1 MTKAKQESKQKPKLK
16 ESVAAPMRRAA
27 MAKTAAQQLASLK
40 APKQKK
46 KAVEEPARPM
56 ERTEEELVDLTS
68 RVYKLVVERGRDGVL
83 QSEIWKELGL
93 TSRDGSRLAIRLER
107 RGLIGRV
114 KVLEEGRWTYKLTP
128 LRFPTDMASIEK
140 APCIVCQFESKC
152 SVDGQI
158 SPYACPWLGPWVIGE
173 ARIAGSQ
180 SISGVAPGA
189 PSVAAAAAATT
200 PAAQIPSE

>member
-1 MTKAKQESKQKPKLK
+1 MTPKPKHK
-16 ESVAAPMRRAA
+16 GAKPKAAKKQPRAE
-27 MAKTAAQQLASLK
+27 KKQAQ
-40 APKQKK
+40 
-46 KAVEEPARPM
+46 PAQPV

-128 LRFPTDMASIEK
+128 LRFPTDMTSIEK
-140 APCIVCQFESKC
+140 APCIVCQYEPKC
-152 SVDGQI
+152 SIDGEI
-158 SPYACPWLGPWVIGE
+158 SPYVCPWIGPWVIQE
-173 ARIAGSQ
+173 ALAVRTQ
-180 SISGVAPGA
+180 VAEPA
-189 PSVAAAAAATT
+189 PV
-200 PAAQIPSE
+200 PAR

>member
-1 MTKAKQESKQKPKLK
+1 MTTPKKKVAKQPKPARKP
-16 ESVAAPMRRAA
+16 A
-27 MAKTAAQQLASLK
+27 K
-40 APKQKK
+40 APKKQ
-46 KAVEEPARPM
+46 VEPPQPV

-128 LRFPTDMASIEK
+128 LRFPTDMTSIEK
-140 APCIVCQFESKC
+140 APCIVCQYESKC
-152 SVDGQI
+152 SVDGEI
-158 SPYACPWLGPWVIGE
+158 SPYVCPWLGPWVIE
-173 ARIAGSQ
+173 ESRAARTQLAE
-180 SISGVAPGA
+180 
-189 PSVAAAAAATT
+189 PSAV
-200 PAAQIPSE
+200 PAR

>member
-1 MTKAKQESKQKPKLK
+1 MK
-16 ESVAAPMRRAA
+16 EKRRG
-27 MAKTAAQQLASLK
+27 KRNE
-40 APKQKK
+40 PQKK
-46 KAVEEPARPM
+46 PPMKTQRKTEREQEPI

-68 RVYKLVVERGRDGVL
+68 RVYKLVVERGRNGVL

-114 KVLEEGRWTYKLTP
+114 KVLEDGRWTYKLTP

-152 SVDGQI
+152 SVDGEI
-158 SPYACPWLGPWVIGE
+158 NPFICPWIGPWVIAE
-173 ARIAGSQ
+173 ARETRGNQRVEEAN
-180 SISGVAPGA
+180 PL
-189 PSVAAAAAATT
+189 AAR
-200 PAAQIPSE
+200 

>member
-1 MTKAKQESKQKPKLK
+1 MSAKSKRKP
-16 ESVAAPMRRAA
+16 
-27 MAKTAAQQLASLK
+27 AKK
-40 APKQKK
+40 APPQKK
-46 KAVEEPARPM
+46 AGKPEPRQKKAAEAPKPI

-114 KVLEEGRWTYKLTP
+114 KVLEDGRWTYKLTP

-140 APCIVCQFESKC
+140 APCIVCQYESKC
-152 SVDGQI
+152 SIDGEV
-158 SPYACPWLGPWVIGE
+158 SPYVCPWIGPWVIE
-173 ARIAGSQ
+173 ESKMAVAQVSQAGAMPSQ
-180 SISGVAPGA
+180 
-189 PSVAAAAAATT
+189 
-200 PAAQIPSE
+200 

>member
-1 MTKAKQESKQKPKLK
+1 MKQPKTKEDKQPKPK
-16 ESVAAPMRRAA
+16 P
-27 MAKTAAQQLASLK
+27 AK
-40 APKQKK
+40 KQGRSSKK
-46 KAVEEPARPM
+46 QVEPPQPV

-128 LRFPTDMASIEK
+128 LRFPTDMTSIEK
-140 APCIVCQFESKC
+140 APCVVCQYESKC
-152 SVDGQI
+152 SVDGEV
-158 SPYACPWLGPWVIGE
+158 SPYICPWLGPWVIEE
-173 ARIAGSQ
+173 AR
-180 SISGVAPGA
+180 
-189 PSVAAAAAATT
+189 AAR
-200 PAAQIPSE
+200 AQIAPPSAVPVR

>member
-1 MTKAKQESKQKPKLK
+1 MKEKPKALK
-16 ESVAAPMRRAA
+16 EKPRP
-27 MAKTAAQQLASLK
+27 AK
-40 APKQKK
+40 KQARTPK
-46 KAVEEPARPM
+46 KAEEVQPV

-140 APCIVCQFESKC
+140 APCIICQYESKC
-152 SVDGQI
+152 SVDGEV
-158 SPYACPWLGPWVIGE
+158 SPYVCPWIGPWVIEE
-173 ARIAGSQ
+173 ARTARAP
-180 SISGVAPGA
+180 VAEASP
-189 PSVAAAAAATT
+189 V
-200 PAAQIPSE
+200 QLR

>member
-1 MTKAKQESKQKPKLK
+1 MTKTKPK
-16 ESVAAPMRRAA
+16 ARA
-27 MAKTAAQQLASLK
+27 KKAQPSKLK
-40 APKQKK
+40 A
-46 KAVEEPARPM
+46 KAEPSPRARPKAPVKLPEPV

-68 RVYKLVVERGRDGVL
+68 RVYKLVVERGKDGVL

-140 APCIVCQFESKC
+140 APCIVCQYESKC
-152 SVDGQI
+152 SIDGEI
-158 SPYACPWLGPWVIGE
+158 SPYICPWIGPWAIGE
-173 ARIAGSQ
+173 AREARNQ
-180 SISGVAPGA
+180 VPEPNLVTAP
-189 PSVAAAAAATT
+189 
-200 PAAQIPSE
+200 

>member
-1 MTKAKQESKQKPKLK
+1 VIEMAKQGKKQKPPPKK
-16 ESVAAPMRRAA
+16 PSQARKASKAAPAV
-27 MAKTAAQQLASLK
+27 KKAQE
-40 APKQKK
+40 APKP
-46 KAVEEPARPM
+46 V

-152 SVDGQI
+152 AVDGEI
-158 SPYACPWLGPWVIGE
+158 SPYICPWIGPWVTGE
-173 ARIAGSQ
+173 FKTSQ
-180 SISGVAPGA
+180 AQVPQAS
-189 PSVAAAAAATT
+189 AAT
-200 PAAQIPSE
+200 AK

>member
-1 MTKAKQESKQKPKLK
+1 MTKPKQESRQKPKHRK
-16 ESVAAPMRRAA
+16 PEAAPSR
-27 MAKTAAQQLASLK
+27 KTTVKIAGEQQQQPVS
-40 APKQKK
+40 PKPSKQRK
-46 KAVEEPARPM
+46 KAGEEPTRPT

-128 LRFPTDMASIEK
+128 LRFPTNMASIEK

-158 SPYACPWLGPWVIGE
+158 SPYVCPWIGPWAIGE
-173 ARIAGSQ
+173 AREARAQ
-180 SISGVAPGA
+180 VVEPKV
-189 PSVAAAAAATT
+189 VAA
-200 PAAQIPSE
+200 PQ

>member
-1 MTKAKQESKQKPKLK
+1 MKQKPKPKK
-16 ESVAAPMRRAA
+16 EQ
-27 MAKTAAQQLASLK
+27 KTKPEKRQPRQ
-40 APKQKK
+40 PRKQSQPEQP
-46 KAVEEPARPM
+46 V

-140 APCIVCQFESKC
+140 APCIICQYESKC
-152 SVDGQI
+152 SVDGEV
-158 SPYACPWLGPWVIGE
+158 SPYICPWIGPWVIEESRVARAPVPE
-173 ARIAGSQ
+173 ANA
-180 SISGVAPGA
+180 V
-189 PSVAAAAAATT
+189 
-200 PAAQIPSE
+200 PAR

>member
-1 MTKAKQESKQKPKLK
+1 MKQKAKTKTETAKAAKKP
-16 ESVAAPMRRAA
+16 
-27 MAKTAAQQLASLK
+27 AK
-40 APKQKK
+40 PQKK
-46 KAVEEPARPM
+46 QAEPEQPV

-140 APCIVCQFESKC
+140 APCIICQYESKC
-152 SVDGQI
+152 SVDGEI
-158 SPYACPWLGPWVIGE
+158 SPYVCPWIGPWVTEE
-173 ARIAGSQ
+173 ARLAR
-180 SISGVAPGA
+180 APVPA
-189 PSVAAAAAATT
+189 ASTVAAR
-200 PAAQIPSE
+200 

>member
-1 MTKAKQESKQKPKLK
+1 MVKEKPKPK
-16 ESVAAPMRRAA
+16 PKAAP
-27 MAKTAAQQLASLK
+27 AKK
-40 APKQKK
+40 APKEKEKPKPVKK
-46 KAVEEPARPM
+46 EAKKPKAAPQPV

-68 RVYKLVVERGRDGVL
+68 RVYKLVVERGKDGVL

-140 APCIVCQFESKC
+140 APCVVCQYEPKC
-152 SVDGQI
+152 SIDGEI
-158 SPYACPWLGPWVIGE
+158 SPYVCPWIGPWAMDEMKRAGDSTFE
-173 ARIAGSQ
+173 AKAIR
-180 SISGVAPGA
+180 AP
-189 PSVAAAAAATT
+189 
-200 PAAQIPSE
+200 

>member
-1 MTKAKQESKQKPKLK
+1 MTQKKQPRQKPK
-16 ESVAAPMRRAA
+16 A
-27 MAKTAAQQLASLK
+27 
-40 APKQKK
+40 APKQEKK
-46 KAVEEPARPM
+46 PRARKKEEEPAQPV

-128 LRFPTDMASIEK
+128 LRFPTDMTSIEK
-140 APCIVCQFESKC
+140 APCIVCQYEPKC
-152 SVDGQI
+152 SVEGEI
-158 SPYACPWLGPWVIGE
+158 SPYVCPWIGPWVIQE
-173 ARIAGSQ
+173 ALAARTQ
-180 SISGVAPGA
+180 AP
-189 PSVAAAAAATT
+189 V
-200 PAAQIPSE
+200 PAE

>member
-1 MTKAKQESKQKPKLK
+1 MKSKPKAKSLPKKVEISRKAEKSKKPVSKNVK
-16 ESVAAPMRRAA
+16 P
-27 MAKTAAQQLASLK
+27 
-40 APKQKK
+40 PKKM
-46 KAVEEPARPM
+46 ERPVGPV

-140 APCIVCQFESKC
+140 APCIVCQYESKC
-152 SVDGQI
+152 SVDGEI
-158 SPYACPWLGPWVIGE
+158 SPQICPWIGPWVIGE
-173 ARIAGSQ
+173 SKVAETQVEENAIAAR
-180 SISGVAPGA
+180 
-189 PSVAAAAAATT
+189 
-200 PAAQIPSE
+200 

>member
-1 MTKAKQESKQKPKLK
+1 MTKAKPKAKQKQK
-16 ESVAAPMRRAA
+16 EKEKERKKQAHARPRAAPSR
-27 MAKTAAQQLASLK
+27 LK
-40 APKQKK
+40 AAKAKK
-46 KAVEEPARPM
+46 EEPVRPV

-128 LRFPTDMASIEK
+128 LRFPTDMTSIEK

-158 SPYACPWLGPWVIGE
+158 SPYICPWIGPWVIDE
-173 ARIAGSQ
+173 ARIAAGQ
-180 SISGVAPGA
+180 AVPTVVPTG
-189 PSVAAAAAATT
+189 
-200 PAAQIPSE
+200 

>member
-1 MTKAKQESKQKPKLK
+1 MKPKTKAKEEKPQPAKKQARGAKKPQEPPQP
-16 ESVAAPMRRAA
+16 V
-27 MAKTAAQQLASLK
+27 
-40 APKQKK
+40 
-46 KAVEEPARPM
+46 

-140 APCIVCQFESKC
+140 APCIICQYESKC
-152 SVDGQI
+152 SVEGEV
-158 SPYACPWLGPWVIGE
+158 SPYICPWVGPWVIE
-173 ARIAGSQ
+173 EMRVARTQALG
-180 SISGVAPGA
+180 PGA
-189 PSVAAAAAATT
+189 L
-200 PAAQIPSE
+200 PAR

>member
-1 MTKAKQESKQKPKLK
+1 MKKS
-16 ESVAAPMRRAA
+16 
-27 MAKTAAQQLASLK
+27 
-40 APKQKK
+40 QKK
-46 KAVEEPARPM
+46 SKPQARPSPRPKKEVESPEPV

-140 APCIVCQFESKC
+140 APCIVCVFESKC
-152 SVDGQI
+152 SIDGQI
-158 SPYACPWLGPWVIGE
+158 SPYVCSLIGPYVIGE
-173 ARIAGSQ
+173 AR
-180 SISGVAPGA
+180 VATGQAVP
-189 PSVAAAAAATT
+189 TT
-200 PAAQIPSE
+200 VPPE

>member
-1 MTKAKQESKQKPKLK
+1 MTKGKKQAKQPKKQASPQPKPK
-16 ESVAAPMRRAA
+16 
-27 MAKTAAQQLASLK
+27 K
-40 APKQKK
+40 AP
-46 KAVEEPARPM
+46 EPPQPV

-114 KVLEEGRWTYKLTP
+114 KVLEDGRWTYKLTP

-140 APCIVCQFESKC
+140 APCIVCQYESKC
-152 SVDGQI
+152 SIDGEI
-158 SPYACPWLGPWVIGE
+158 SPYICPWIGPWVVSE
-173 ARIAGSQ
+173 ARTPSAQVASASAIATG
-180 SISGVAPGA
+180 
-189 PSVAAAAAATT
+189 
-200 PAAQIPSE
+200 

>member
-1 MTKAKQESKQKPKLK
+1 MAKEKPKPKEKAKAAPAKKPVKVPAREKAKPPKKEARKPK
-16 ESVAAPMRRAA
+16 APP
-27 MAKTAAQQLASLK
+27 Q
-40 APKQKK
+40 P
-46 KAVEEPARPM
+46 V

-68 RVYKLVVERGRDGVL
+68 RVYKLVVERGKDGVL

-140 APCIVCQFESKC
+140 APCIVCQYESKC
-152 SVDGQI
+152 SIDGEV
-158 SPYACPWLGPWVIGE
+158 SPYVCPWIGPWALDE
-173 ARIAGSQ
+173 AKRPTGSAQ
-180 SISGVAPGA
+180 E
-189 PSVAAAAAATT
+189 ATAVQL
-200 PAAQIPSE
+200 P